1 MADNEE
7 ITHTQTP
14 SEPDLGGES
23 PCFAHLFGCG
33 LGDDGE
39 APLPLTSP
47 LGDQTTG
54 SGSTGG

>member
-7 ITHTQTP
+7 QTRTP

-23 PCFAHLFGCG
+23 PCFAHL

-39 APLPLTSP
+39 SALPSTSP
-47 LGDQTTG
+47 HGDQTTG